1 MSYSIPNY
9 NNEPNKNKSNTFKD
23 ENLNGKLIFFNGVL
37 GKIDGYNTRNLKFQ
51 RYTQLQKTEISIDI
65 SLLTCGEHQTY
76 YKFKNE
82 LQKKAEHV
90 GQAQPGDGKPRV
102 SHEHIPLK
110 DIKFSSTIFD
120 YSDEAFNKIF
130 ITTTKNNEEQLQ
142 ELINDTEER
151 KHIERTVIQRD
162 MAGISRCENMSKGG
176 TNDYYSK
183 ILKELSDKFK
193 ASYMEKYSTSD
204 LLRYFSCE
212 HQRNTIIRLKEE
224 WQRDGLDTRFNQF
237 MERQREL
244 QRSRDAEVALI
255 TPSRR
260 ETLEPAQ

>member
-9 NNEPNKNKSNTFKD
+9 NNEPNKNKFNTFKD
-23 ENLNGKLIFFNGVL
+23 DNLNGKLIFFNGVL

-82 LQKKAEHV
+82 LQKKAEH
-90 GQAQPGDGKPRV
+90 
-102 SHEHIPLK
+102 IPLK
-110 DIKFSSTIFD
+110 DIKFNSTIFD

-162 MAGISRCENMSKGG
+162 MAGITRCENMSKGG

-183 ILKELSDKFK
+183 VLKELSDKFK

-224 WQRDGLDTRFNQF
+224 WQRDGHDTRFNQF

-244 QRSRDAEVALI
+244 QRTREQVPQAIRRD
-255 TPSRR
+255 
-260 ETLEPAQ
+260 TLEPAQ

>member
-9 NNEPNKNKSNTFKD
+9 NNEPNKNKIITFKD

-82 LQKKAEHV
+82 LQKKAV
-90 GQAQPGDGKPRV
+90 Y
-102 SHEHIPLK
+102 IPLK

-162 MAGISRCENMSKGG
+162 MAGITRCENMSKGG

-193 ASYMEKYSTSD
+193 ASYMEKFSTSD

-224 WQRDGLDTRFNQF
+224 WQRDGHDTRFNQT
-237 MERQREL
+237 
-244 QRSRDAEVALI
+244 S
-255 TPSRR
+255 S
-260 ETLEPAQ
+260 